1 MTSEKLKDAFMN
13 LAEPSISSAVI
24 ILILVALI
32 ITVYIF
38 IRNFIEKKRE
48 SHRRIQ
54 VMSNMDELT
63 HLYKRKFFETLIEAE
78 LERAKRHERSL
89 SCAVI
94 EIDKIEEIKEKYG
107 DQFCDSIVQDIGEI
121 FTDDTRIHDICAR
134 FGKYSFIS
142 LMPES
147 DMDSALFA
155 SKRLMGLIQRCKFD
169 LEGTNDSI
177 SVTVSIGIVTC
188 HEYFAEELTTEK
200 VFEMAGQA
208 LQVAKEKGG
217 DRVEFFVNNNS

>member
-32 ITVYIF
+32 ITIYIF
-38 IRNFIEKKRE
+38 IRNFIEKKRA

-107 DQFCDSIVQDIGEI
+107 DLFCDSIVQDIGEI

-177 SVTVSIGIVTC
+177 SITVSIGIVTC

>member
-32 ITVYIF
+32 ITIYIF

>member
-32 ITVYIF
+32 ITIYIF

-63 HLYKRKFFETLIEAE
+63 HLYKRKFFETLIESE

-94 EIDKIEEIKEKYG
+94 EIDNIDEIKEKYG

-134 FGKYSFIS
+134 YDKYSFIS

>member
-32 ITVYIF
+32 ITIYIF
-38 IRNFIEKKRE
+38 IRNFIEKKRA